1 MKTNDARD
9 LKSSFPVGSSQSRI
23 TYRHETDTILLKEN
37 LWASA
42 SQAYSRRE
50 LKNSQRNV
58 IVDTWK
64 NV

>member
-1 MKTNDARD
+1 MKTNDARY
-9 LKSSFPVGSSQSRI
+9 LKSSFPVRSSQSWI
-23 TYRHETDTILLKEN
+23 TYRHETDTILLNEN
-37 LWASA
+37 LWAIA

-50 LKNSQRNV
+50 LKKSQSNA

>member
-23 TYRHETDTILLKEN
+23 TYRHETDTILLNEN
-37 LWASA
+37 LWAIA

-58 IVDTWK
+58 TVDTWK